1 MCISIFLDSHTH
13 LVFSEPRQNEFVLR
27 IKGHSYEEIAKKG
40 GGILNSAESL
50 AKISEDELYEISL
63 ERLNNAV
70 KFGTGA
76 IEIKKWIWLESKL

>member
-1 MCISIFLDSHTH
+1 MLKVVCYSSFCDSHTH

-63 ERLNNAV
+63 ERLKNVWNLV
-70 KFGTGA
+70 
-76 IEIKKWIWLESKL
+76 LEQLRLKVDMA